1 VLEFERAEGIPFEMA
16 LPIADAERL
25 QEDLKAQIFIA
36 KLKSVIRGRFWLVR
50 EKIGH
55 RGPLGSEV

>member
-1 VLEFERAEGIPFEMA
+1 MA

-36 KLKSVIRGRFWLVR
+36 KQ
-50 EKIGH
+50 H
-55 RGPLGSEV
+55 P

>member
-1 VLEFERAEGIPFEMA
+1 MA

-36 KLKSVIRGRFWLVR
+36 KQRRLV
-50 EKIGH
+50 H
-55 RGPLGSEV
+55 RALEAGLE